1 MNKIKTTL
9 KKNELSFFTKH
20 TRQREK
26 KRKIVKGRDSGTTQ
40 EYPPKPKQFA
50 KDFQN
55 LRNRSRQDKTALK
68 KMNFLFFKKTYRI
81 LVDKQPREGT
91 LPKPKKFA
99 KDFQNLRNRSQ
110 QDKTAL
116 KKMNFLFSKK
126 HIGSQQIEKKIVK
139 QPREG
144 TLPKPKKFAKDFKTY
159 ATEVI
164 SHQDKTALKKSTFL
178 FQKKHVGCE
187 QRG

>member
-40 EYPPKPKQFA
+40 EYPPKPK
-50 KDFQN
+50 
-55 LRNRSRQDKTALK
+55 
-68 KMNFLFFKKTYRI
+68 
-81 LVDKQPREGT
+81 
-91 LPKPKKFA
+91 KFA

-126 HIGSQQIEKKIVK
+126 RIGSQQIEKKIVK